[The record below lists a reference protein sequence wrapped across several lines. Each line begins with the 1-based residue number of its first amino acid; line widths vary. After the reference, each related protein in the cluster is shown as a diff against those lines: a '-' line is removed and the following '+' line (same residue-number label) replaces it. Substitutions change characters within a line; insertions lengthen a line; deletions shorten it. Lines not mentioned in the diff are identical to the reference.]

1 MLFEEPT
8 GCFCSMKQLC
18 RRRGIEFSFA
28 GLCKKK
34 YRASPLF
41 FFVYFCLAA
50 LPVQAANPDG
60 SLRIEIRTGWN
71 LVVDSNAGTPSS
83 YAPKAAYISALFC
96 NDGTN
101 TLTDVYANV
110 GDYAAQT
117 PGIYPSRTHMTL
129 VGPLPGGEFAL
140 QHEGGSL
147 GTLDATRYIGT
158 LEPGECKAVYWLIS
172 YDQLDENGVPLW
184 GPSSKPDDDLWLEYD
199 VWGTANELGSP
210 LEADDTRTFTFRN
223 EISAS
228 ANKIFPNGANKV
240 PDEYKELLGIY
251 APAWTNMP
259 VDGSPG
265 SVIITEG
272 IWYDLGNI
280 GDGFDNDGDLIPDR
294 NAWMQPVGDASLFD
308 PSCFRLTRTYAMVVV
323 NLKSG
328 GEQVY
333 VVDDQLYFENIPD
346 NNGAVGYVGYVF
358 TTLRAGCYGQLTPYQ
373 GAASGTDNEKF
384 NADYGATLGE
394 GLISGTSRVEMAK
407 SVDLASVL
415 PGTSLVYT
423 VTFTNSGTVSVGMPQ
438 EGVPLVVQDSI
449 PSGTFYVAG
458 SATNNYTLPA
468 GVLSFAVLYS
478 TNNGVAWDNVEPAAA
493 TNVTDIQ
500 WRLSDPLEG
509 GCAGSVSFS
518 VMVPVNYSSAAP
530 QVVNTAGLSIGGGA
544 PFMEDDAITFIKG
557 SNTVGDTVWVDDG
570 SGGGYFGNGI
580 KDGAEQGLANVLV
593 SLYFDADGDGIIDA
607 GDYLIATTN
616 TAAGGT
622 YLFSQLYDGY
632 YIVKVDHT
640 DPDIPLASGP
650 TTPLSYGVSLDA
662 ARTNAAPVSFLDADF
677 GFVPVLAVSKTLN
690 TTNTLR
696 EGGTVSYTLT
706 VTNRLLGNGTGAGSA
721 CESVIYAAAADP
733 AAKPW
738 VNEAAAYTPPYP
750 DGVYATNDLEAA
762 SEQMML
768 TDFRLSPQ
776 AGGPTNVKMT
786 LRMHTVGT
794 FSGGDYVQVEYVDR
808 VAGSLFTT
816 NVDAAAMNSQLV
828 NGDLLM
834 DVTTAKAW
842 TWSDFNG
849 TNSIIRLTAQ
859 KGGGPDGGSVL
870 LDAAGFVIQSDSTC
884 GDAYDVNTLTPVP
897 LTDTY
902 DARRLRFISATLDPD
917 STSTNRAAPDQSG
930 WLFWNDIGPIYP
942 GGSKSVTVEFELL
955 EGVNNGAYLMTNRT
969 YVTNAKFLSGS
980 PANSATAE
988 VGSIVYP
995 SGTIGDF
1002 VWRDINGDGV
1012 QDPGEPG
1019 IPNAQVVL
1027 FPPAAVDVGG
1037 GTGLPVTNTTDASG
1051 YYLFTGIPADGTY
1064 TVTVLTVTLPGGTG
1078 NNTFD
1083 ADGNHDSSTAV
1094 YIDYDSAT
1102 GGDTSLTNDFGYIL
1116 ATTIEGTI
1124 WHDVN
1129 RNAAGSRDP
1138 GEEWLTNVT
1147 VYLCPGSSPCGAGSA
1162 IATQQTTS
1170 AGYFLFTGNFEG
1182 DYVVSVNTNTG
1193 MMAGSNW
1200 TPSFDTDTTTG
1211 SLNYV
1216 SVNVVSGGQARAD
1229 FSYFKTGNYSIGDT
1243 LFYDWNGN
1251 GLQDASDEGIADITV
1266 WLYRDSNTNGIVDY
1280 GTDVLVLSTSTSS
1293 TGTYLFAGLPATNY
1307 LVIVHHGDPDFP
1319 PAYTTTADPQGTLD
1333 GRSVC
1338 IITTS
1343 NRLDQ
1348 DFGYQPRGTGVIG
1361 DTVWFDA
1368 NADGIQSGGN
1378 EYGISNVTVY
1388 LLADLNGDGG
1398 YVVVTTAVTDAS
1410 GCYQFSALP
1419 PGDYKV
1425 QVNAADPSLPD
1436 DAFGNPPYV
1445 TTATNF
1451 NAALTNNSYLT
1462 ADFGFAHLGAIG
1474 DTIFWDGNQNGT
1486 QDYNEDGISNVTV
1499 QLYYDLN
1506 SNGVYDSGTDVY
1518 AAGMNT
1524 DSNGVYLFTG
1534 LVASRYVV
1542 VVVET
1547 GVLET
1552 ATIMSDPNNDGLPC
1566 SDPESVGCD
1575 GEYGQYIGP
1584 GQNFMGADFGYAPPG
1599 VLGDAVW
1606 IDTDGDGVFDLTEQ
1620 GIPYVDVILYS
1631 GGVPVATNETD
1642 GDGYYLFANLPDG
1655 EYWVSVD
1662 TNDADFPAGLA
1673 AVYDPAGDYDS
1684 LATNI
1689 LISAGAVTNIGNTGC
1704 SGCSLDVDFGYR
1716 YTGTNT
1722 LSGTVGLDGAT
1733 PDGVMGSGPSGVN
1746 ADEAPYANVT
1756 VYIYLWNDD
1765 GDRIPEAGEITLVN
1779 QTATSANGD
1788 YYFEDL
1794 PAGDGDDEYLVTV
1807 SAPDNRL
1814 LLTTTNGA
1822 GASTNVVQTTDA
1834 QGDNVS
1840 TRQSVPVAPVTVN
1853 VDFAYKSAVNYDFG
1867 DLPES
1872 YSTRIESTPSGARHV
1887 VNSQTNL
1894 YLGSTIDT
1902 EINGAPSADASGDG
1916 ADEDGVI
1923 PLGVWQEGTNGGA
1936 VQVTVGAGTGWLVG
1950 FVDFNHDGDFL
1961 DSGELVA
1968 NRSVTAVGG
1977 GVYTNWFSVP
1987 TNSIYLTNSTPY
1999 YSRFRLYPSQPAYP
2013 ALAYSGEASNGEVED
2028 YFWLFGTLGDLV
2040 WEDKNAD
2047 GVQDPGEPGIPGVKV
2062 FIDVNDDGSWQD
2074 GEPFSLTGTNG
2085 IYAIGGFSTGTY
2097 SVVVDTNSFPY
2108 PLYPVY
2114 DLDGTDTVNSIE
2126 ITVTNGLVRT
2136 DLDYGYWRGASIG
2149 DYVWDDLNSDGIQDG
2164 GEPPMSN
2171 ITIRLYDSQ
2180 TNLLLSTTTD
2190 AGGNYAFTNLMPATY
2205 LVQFVAPPFVQF
2217 TSADQGGDD
2226 ALDSDADAVTG
2237 FTGPITL
2244 TSGEDN
2250 STVDA
2255 GFLFTAAGVIDLGVV
2270 KSVSDL
2276 IPNEGDSIVY
2286 TMVVSNN
2293 GPDNA
2298 TSVVFTDAVPS
2309 GITFT
2314 NTSSVNYSTNNN
2326 LWTIGALNSGSSTT
2340 LLIYAVVEAGTSGQT
2355 LTNTMR
2361 LRSADQTDTVTN
2373 NNSSAAVVV
2382 VDGTDVG
2389 IRKTVNSATINEG
2402 ETVVYTLV
2410 ATNTTKN
2417 NASGVVMTGSV
2428 PVNVT
2433 FVSSSSGDY
2442 DDGTGLWT
2450 IGGLSAYASTSMTIT
2465 ATVNLNTG
2473 GTTITNSVSLSDI
2486 DQVDI
2491 VPTNNS
2497 SSVTFYVPLAD
2508 VGVVKSVS
2516 TSVVYETDS
2525 IHYTLLVTNV
2535 GPDAATSVVVTDA
2548 LPAGVTFVS
2557 SSSADYSTNGN
2568 LWVVGSL
2575 AAGAATS
2582 VTVNVTVNAGTVGT
2596 SITNWLAVSSLDQD
2610 DRNPTN
2616 DTSSKVIT
2624 VYPYSSLGNFVWIDA
2639 NTNNVQ
2645 DVGEG
2650 GWTNLTVRLY
2660 SSASNLLA
2668 TTTTDTSG
2676 IYSFTNVRSGSYF
2689 VEFVPPTYDY
2699 VFVVPDIGGNDE
2711 LDSDANKNTGR
2722 TPVFFLA
2729 AGTNDTR
2736 WDAGLMHAQPGLKI
2750 TKTEDAA
2757 GCLLPGDTIH
2767 YTVEIVNTG
2776 QTTHSFTL
2784 VSDELQPGITYV
2796 TNSSWIVA
2804 PEDITNTVKD
2814 AFSIIAYT
2822 NQNGTASWLEDW
2834 SSDWTETGEADGPF
2848 VGSLKVADDGTNR
2861 VLHVGN
2867 RNYSIRRSVD
2877 LKTYGN
2883 TYAMLSFDFRRALDA
2898 AKELIYLEVATNG
2911 NTWVLLDTF
2920 NGSDAAYLST
2930 NYNIT
2935 SFIGTNT
2942 SLRFRTADVSQMGA
2956 DDILY
2961 LDNVMIEFQ
2970 RRAITTNAGTGPANL
2985 AEGYILHTGETLTV
2999 TYDVTIDIPGVTT
3012 QILNTATVNSQ
3023 TQPPISHTATVC
3035 VEHVDLAIEKFV
3047 SDDTPSTNQVIA
3059 WTLVIT
3065 NIGPVET
3072 DGVEVTDVLPAK
3084 TAYISY
3090 GASQGV
3096 YSNSTHTWYVGYMDV
3111 GDVQTLTITAQ
3122 VLASSADMIT
3132 NRAEITRSD
3141 VFDIEPTNDWDEV
3154 VIYPTLVSITSFRLL
3169 RGDSGLVVEWV
3180 TGAEN
3185 GTAGFHL
3192 ERMDV
3197 SGSFVRVN
3205 EELLPALFGAPQGG
3219 IYQYPDRIGAAS
3231 AYRIVEVEYNGA
3243 ERIYG
3248 PFNAEVEPA
3257 GGLMAS
3263 VFRSVAH
3270 SKPGRARALPR
3281 VKSSGTGPFS
3291 RLKIPVR
3298 ETGPCFVTA
3307 ADIAALMGRSEAEI
3321 VRMLGRAELKLDC
3334 DGEPVAYRAADSGMY
3349 FFAEARET
3357 IYSDENVYILEAGPG
3372 LRIENAA
3379 SKPAPVTP
3387 GGSFTDVRVYQQS
3400 VYAETALFDDPEEDF
3415 WLWDGLVAGHA
3426 TMGRKVFMFDAADPA
3441 SSGTA
3446 VLSVRLKGLTDTP
3459 AAADHH
3465 ARISVNGALAA
3476 EGQWNGQDDF
3486 VLTAVLDAAD
3496 LLPQSNALQIEAV
3509 KDASVTHS
3517 TFYLDNF
3524 ELSWPRCY
3532 RAVQNQLILNADRN
3546 PVVTVEGFSTSGID
3560 VWDVTQPKRPVRYRD
3575 LIPVAAGGAWSI
3587 SFRPAAPNCAYAVFA
3602 QARKVQPAGMPAAG
3616 LKDGAIRC
3624 AYLVITDPELAE
3636 TAALLVAYRRTQG
3649 LPGRVFSTEDIYNE
3663 FSGGIRTPHA
3673 INAFL
3678 KYAAENWAQ
3687 PPQYVL
3693 LAGAGS
3699 YDYRNFRGYGECLVP
3714 PRMVSTPRGLYASD
3728 NRLADLN
3735 GDKVP
3740 DISIGRLPA
3749 ETPDELKRMISRIV
3763 SYEKGGDWKNGILM
3777 AADNADAGG
3786 RFPADSDALALM
3798 IPSAY
3803 RIAKTYLGS
3812 LNITVARNQLVGE
3825 LNAGQGI
3832 LHYIGHASL
3841 TQLAAEGLFR
3851 TAEQS
3856 RLTNDTRAAFAM
3868 IMSCTAGRFD
3878 IPGYDG
3884 LTETLL
3890 KASAGG
3896 ASAAWA
3902 PAVLA
3907 HNDQNV
3913 ILSRSLLDGLF
3924 DKGDERI
3931 GDAVRRAL
3939 GVYSASRRMDYMLD
3953 TFTLLG
3959 DPATAFSGRSAEASF
3974 EEWAW
3979 WHFGVDGVQDTL
3991 QSGALADP
3999 DGDGNANLME
4009 FALNIDP
4016 KAMDGAV
4023 AVWIPSPS
4031 ELNGKHPVFS
4041 YDRRK
4046 APAGT
4051 HYRLEVAGNLPA
4063 SQWLSG
4069 PDAVQEL
4076 TVQSMNETME
4086 RVAVWVNE
4094 SLISGNAV
4102 FVRLRVIMD

>member
-1 MLFEEPT
+1 
-8 GCFCSMKQLC
+8 MKQLC

-184 GPSSKPDDDLWLEYD
+184 GPSVKPDDDLWLEYD

-240 PDEYKELLGIY
+240 PDEYKELLGY
-251 APAWTNMP
+251 YYPSWTNMP

-280 GDGFDNDGDLIPDR
+280 GDGFDNNGDLIPDK

-308 PSCFRLTRTYAMVVV
+308 PSCFRLTKTYAFVIVK
-323 NLKSG
+323 LKTG
-328 GEQVY
+328 GEEVY
-333 VVDDQLYFENIPD
+333 VVDDQLYFENIPE
-346 NNGAVGYVGYVF
+346 NNGAVGFVGYVF
-358 TTLRAGCYGQLTPYQ
+358 TTLRSGCYGQLTPYQ
-373 GAASGTDNEKF
+373 EVASGFDNEKF
-384 NADYGATLGE
+384 NADYGASLGE
-394 GLISGTSRVEMAK
+394 GLVSGTSKVEMAK
-407 SVDLASVL
+407 SVDLSSIF
-415 PGTSLVYT
+415 PGTTLVYN
-423 VTFTNSGTVSVGMPQ
+423 VTFTNAGTVAVGLPQ

-458 SATNNYTLPA
+458 SATNNYTLPP
-468 GVLSFAVLYS
+468 GVASYVVLYS
-478 TNNGVAWDNVEPAAA
+478 TNNGAAWVNTEPAAA

-509 GCAGSVSFS
+509 GGAGSVSFS
-518 VMVPVNYSSAAP
+518 VLVPVNYSNAAP
-530 QVVNTAGLSIGGGA
+530 QVVNTAGLSIGGGV

-580 KDGAEQGLANVLV
+580 KDGTEQGLANVLV

-607 GDYLIATTN
+607 GDFLIATTN
-616 TAAGGT
+616 TGAGGT

-632 YIVKVDHT
+632 YIVRVDHT
-640 DPDIPLASGP
+640 DPDIPLAYGP

-662 ARTNAAPVSFLDADF
+662 MRTNASPVSYLDADF
-677 GFVPVLAVSKTLN
+677 GFVPVLAVTKTQI

-696 EGGTVSYTLT
+696 EGGTVSYALT

-721 CESVIYAAAADP
+721 CESVIYAAGADL

-738 VNEAAAYTPPYP
+738 VNEPAAYTPPYP

-762 SEQMML
+762 SEQMHL

-776 AGGPTNVKMT
+776 AGSPTNVKIT

-794 FSGGDYVQVEYVDR
+794 FSGGDYVQVEFVDR

-828 NGDLLM
+828 NGDLLI

-842 TWSDFNG
+842 TWADFNG

-859 KGGGPDGGSVL
+859 KGGGPDGGSAL
-870 LDAAGFVIQSDSTC
+870 LDAAGFLIQSDSTC
-884 GDAYDVNTLTPVP
+884 GDALDVNTLTPVP

-902 DARRLRFISATLDPD
+902 DASRLRFISATLDPD
-917 STSTNRAAPDQSG
+917 SMSTNRSAPDQSG
-930 WLFWNDIGPIYP
+930 WLYWNDIGPIYP
-942 GGSKSVTVEFELL
+942 GGSKSVTVQFELL
-955 EGVNNGAYLMTNRT
+955 EGVNNGAYRMTNRT
-969 YVTNAKFLSGS
+969 YVTDAMFLSGS
-980 PANSATAE
+980 PANSATAQ

-1012 QDPGEPG
+1012 QDSGEPG
-1019 IPNAQVVL
+1019 IPNVSVIL
-1027 FPPAAVDVGG
+1027 FPPAGVDVGG
-1037 GTGLPVTNTTDASG
+1037 GAGLPVTNTTDSSG

-1064 TVTVLTVTLPGGTG
+1064 TVTVLTATLPGGTG

-1129 RNAAGSRDP
+1129 RSGTGARDL

-1147 VYLCPGSSPCGAGSA
+1147 VYLCPGTSPCGAGSA
-1162 IATQQTTS
+1162 IATQQTST
-1170 AGYFLFTGNFEG
+1170 AGYFLFVGNYTGQYN
-1182 DYVVSVNTNTG
+1182 VSVNTNTG
-1193 MMAGSNW
+1193 MMGGSNW

-1216 SVNVVSGGQARAD
+1216 TVNVVSGGQARAD
-1229 FSYFKTGNYSIGDT
+1229 FSYYKTGNYSIGDT
-1243 LFYDWNGN
+1243 LFYDWDGD
-1251 GLQDASDEGIADITV
+1251 GIQDVSDEGIADITV

-1280 GTDVLVLSTSTSS
+1280 GTDVLVLSTVTSS
-1293 TGTYLFAGLPATNY
+1293 SGTYLFANLPATNY
-1307 LVIVHHGDPDFP
+1307 LVIVNHADPDFP
-1319 PAYTTTADPQGTLD
+1319 DLYTTTADPQGALD
-1333 GRSVC
+1333 GRSVVT
-1338 IITTS
+1338 ITTS

-1348 DFGYQPRGTGVIG
+1348 DFGYQPRGTGIIG

-1368 NADGIQSGGN
+1368 NADEVQSGGN
-1378 EYGISNVTVY
+1378 EYGITNITVT
-1388 LLADLNGDGG
+1388 LLADLNGDGIF
-1398 YVVVTTAVTDAS
+1398 VAVTSTVTDAT
-1410 GCYQFSALP
+1410 GYYEFSDLP

-1425 QVNAADPSLPD
+1425 QVDAADAGFPD
-1436 DAFGNPPYV
+1436 DAFGNPPFV

-1451 NAALTNNSYLT
+1451 NVTVTNGGSYLT
-1462 ADFGFAHLGAIG
+1462 ADFGVAHLGAIG

-1486 QDYNEDGISNVTV
+1486 QDYNEEGITNVTV
-1499 QLYYDLN
+1499 QLYLDVN
-1506 SNGVYDSGTDVY
+1506 SNGTYDAGTDVFS
-1518 AAGMNT
+1518 GSTST
-1524 DSNGVYLFTG
+1524 DSNGLYLFTG
-1534 LVASRYVV
+1534 LAASRYVV

-1547 GVLET
+1547 GVLAT
-1552 ATIMSDPNNDGLPC
+1552 ATLMADPNNDGLPC
-1566 SDPESVGCD
+1566 SDPESIGCD

-1606 IDTDGDGVFDLTEQ
+1606 IDTDNDGVFDPTEQ
-1620 GIPYVDVILYS
+1620 GISYVDVVLFS
-1631 GGVPVATNETD
+1631 GGVPIATNETD

-1655 EYWVSVD
+1655 EYWVMVD
-1662 TNDADFPAGLA
+1662 TNDVDFPSGLGV
-1673 AVYDPAGDYDS
+1673 VYDPAGPFDS

-1689 LISAGAVTNIGNTGC
+1689 LISGGAVTNIGSTGC
-1704 SGCSLDVDFGYR
+1704 TGCSLDVDFGYR

-1722 LSGTVGLDGAT
+1722 LSGTIGLDGAT

-1746 ADEAPYANVT
+1746 ADEAPYANVP

-1765 GDRIPEAGEITLVN
+1765 GDRIPQAMEITLVN
-1779 QTATSANGD
+1779 QTVTTNNGD
-1788 YYFEDL
+1788 YSFADL
-1794 PAGDGDDEYLVTV
+1794 PAGDGDDEYLITV
-1807 SAPDNRL
+1807 AAPADNL

-1822 GASTNVVQTTDA
+1822 GTSTNVTQTTDV
-1834 QGDNVS
+1834 QGNNVS
-1840 TRQSVPVAPVTVN
+1840 TRQSVPVAPVTIN
-1853 VDFAYKSAVNYDFG
+1853 VDFAYKSAFNYDFG
-1867 DLPES
+1867 DLPDT
-1872 YSTRIESTPSGARHV
+1872 YSTRLESTPSGARHI

-1902 EINGAPSADASGDG
+1902 EVNGNPSVDATGDG

-1936 VQVTVGAGTGWLVG
+1936 VQITVGAGTGWLVG
-1950 FVDFNHDGDFL
+1950 YVDFNHDGAFL
-1961 DSGELVA
+1961 DGGEMVI
-1968 NRSVTAVGG
+1968 NQSVSAAGG
-1977 GVYTNWFSVP
+1977 GVYTNWFTIP
-1987 TNSIYLTNSTPY
+1987 TNSISITNSTPY
-1999 YSRFRLYPSQPAYP
+1999 YSRFRLFPSQPAYP
-2013 ALAYSGEASNGEVED
+2013 ALAYYGEASNGEVED

-2047 GVQDPGEPGIPGVKV
+2047 GVQDPGEPGIGGVRV

-2074 GEPFSLTGTNG
+2074 GEPFNFTDTNG
-2085 IYAIGGFSTGTY
+2085 IYGIGGFSTGTY

-2108 PLYPVY
+2108 PLFPVY

-2136 DLDYGYWRGASIG
+2136 DLDYGYWRGASVG
-2149 DYVWDDLNSDGIQDG
+2149 DYVWDDLNSDGIQDP
-2164 GEPPMSN
+2164 GEPAMSN
-2171 ITIRLYDSQ
+2171 ITVRLYDSQ
-2180 TNLLLSTTTD
+2180 TNLLLSTATD
-2190 AGGNYAFTNLMPATY
+2190 SAGIYSFTNLVPATY

-2226 ALDSDADAVTG
+2226 ELDSDANAATG
-2237 FTGPITL
+2237 FTAPVTL
-2244 TSGEDN
+2244 TSGETN
-2250 STVDA
+2250 STIDA
-2255 GFLFTAAGVIDLGVV
+2255 GFLLSAAGIIDLGVV
-2270 KSVSDL
+2270 KSVDDL
-2276 IPNEGDSIVY
+2276 IPNEGDSVVFTII
-2286 TMVVSNN
+2286 VSNA

-2298 TSVVFTDAVPS
+2298 SGVIFTDAVPS
-2309 GITFT
+2309 GIVFT
-2314 NTSSVNYSTNNN
+2314 NTSSGDYSISSN
-2326 LWTIGALNSGSSTT
+2326 LWTIGDLDAGNVTT
-2340 LLIYAVVEAGTSGQT
+2340 LLVYAYVEAGTSGST
-2355 LTNTMR
+2355 LTNTVQ
-2361 LRSADQTDTVTN
+2361 LISADQSDVNPAN
-2373 NNSSAAVVV
+2373 NQDSAVVV

-2389 IRKTVNSATINEG
+2389 VVKTANIGTVNEG
-2402 ETVVYTLV
+2402 GTVIFTLT

-2417 NASGVVMTGSV
+2417 PASGVVFADILPPELS
-2428 PVNVT
+2428 
-2433 FVSSSSGDY
+2433 FAASSSGDY
-2442 DDGTGLWT
+2442 DDGSGDWTVGALAAHATTSITISAVADMDTGGSWITNAVTLT
-2450 IGGLSAYASTSMTIT
+2450 DIDQIDIVASNNSASAAVYVPLTDVGVTKTASTSTLYE
-2465 ATVNLNTG
+2465 A
-2473 GTTITNSVSLSDI
+2473 DA
-2486 DQVDI
+2486 
-2491 VPTNNS
+2491 
-2497 SSVTFYVPLAD
+2497 FY
-2508 VGVVKSVS
+2508 
-2516 TSVVYETDS
+2516 
-2525 IHYTLLVTNV
+2525 YTLTVSNA
-2535 GPDAATSVVVTDA
+2535 GPDHATSVVVTDA

-2557 SSSADYSTNGN
+2557 SSSADYSSGGSIWT
-2568 LWVVGSL
+2568 VGSL
-2575 AAGAATS
+2575 AAGS
-2582 VTVNVTVNAGTVGT
+2582 VTSLVLNVTVDGSTAGT
-2596 SITNWLAVSSLDQD
+2596 SITNWLAVSALDQD
-2610 DRNPTN
+2610 DQNPAN
-2616 DTSSKVIT
+2616 DTDSAVVS
-2624 VYPYSSLGNFVWIDA
+2624 VYPFSSIGNFVWIDS

-2645 DVGEG
+2645 DAGEG
-2650 GWTNLTVRLY
+2650 GWTNLTVNLY
-2660 SSASNLLA
+2660 DGNSNLLDSTA
-2668 TTTTDTSG
+2668 TDSSG
-2676 IYSFTNVRSGSYF
+2676 IYSFTNLREGWYV
-2689 VEFVPPTYDY
+2689 VEFIKPTYDF
-2699 VFVVPDIGGNDE
+2699 VFVVPDQGGNDA
-2711 LDSDANKNTGR
+2711 LDSDVAKNTGR
-2722 TPVFFLA
+2722 TPVFYLV
-2729 AGTNDTR
+2729 AGTNDYK
-2736 WDAGLMHAQPGLKI
+2736 WDAGLMEAEPGLSIVKSA
-2750 TKTEDAA
+2750 DAP
-2757 GCLLPGDTIH
+2757 GCVMPGDVIS

-2776 QTTHSFTL
+2776 TVTHSFTL
-2784 VSDELQPGITYV
+2784 VTDELQPGITYV
-2796 TNSSWIVA
+2796 TNSSFITA
-2804 PEDITNTVKD
+2804 PEDLTNTVAD
-2814 AFSIIAYT
+2814 SFSNIAYN
-2822 NQNGTASWLEDW
+2822 NQDGTASWLEDW
-2834 SSDWTETGEADGPF
+2834 SSDWVDSGGDGPY
-2848 VGSLKVADDGTNR
+2848 VGAVKIADDGTNS
-2861 VLHVGN
+2861 VLFVSD
-2867 RNYSIRRSVD
+2867 RNYTVQRSVD
-2877 LKTYGN
+2877 LKTLGN
-2883 TYAMLSFDFRRALDA
+2883 NLASLSFDYRRALDQGQ
-2898 AKELIYLEVATNG
+2898 ELIYLEVSTNG
-2911 NTWVLLDTF
+2911 SVWALMDTF
-2920 NGSDAAYLST
+2920 NGVDAAYLRT
-2930 NYNIT
+2930 NYNIS

-2942 SLRFRTADVSQMGA
+2942 SIRFRTADVSQMGS
-2956 DDILY
+2956 DDILHV
-2961 LDNVMIEFQ
+2961 DNLVIEFQ
-2970 RRAITTNAGTGPANL
+2970 RRAITTNAGSGPPTL
-2985 AEGYILHTGETLTV
+2985 VSGYVLYTGETLSV
-2999 TYDVTIDIPGVTT
+2999 TYDVTVATPSMIT
-3012 QILNTATVNSQ
+3012 QVVNQATVNSL
-3023 TQPPISHTATVC
+3023 TQPPISSTFTVC
-3035 VEHVDLAIEKFV
+3035 VEHVDLALEKFV

-3096 YSNSTHTWYVGYMDV
+3096 YSNSAHIWYVGYMDV

-3122 VLASSADMIT
+3122 VQAVSADMIT
-3132 NRAEITRSD
+3132 NRADITRSD

-3169 RGDSGLVVEWV
+3169 RGDDGIVVEWV
-3180 TGAEN
+3180 TGSEDS
-3185 GTAGFHL
+3185 TAGFYL
-3192 ERMDV
+3192 ERMDE
-3197 SGSFVRVN
+3197 SGLFVRVN
-3205 EELLPALFGAPQGG
+3205 REMLPALFGSPQGG
-3219 IYQYPDRIGAAS
+3219 TYQYPDRAGAAS
-3231 AYRIVEVEYNGA
+3231 AYQIIEVEYNGNK
-3243 ERIYG
+3243 RMYG
-3248 PFNAEVEPA
+3248 PFSSDVEPA
-3257 GGLMAS
+3257 GIRRTS
-3263 VFRSVAH
+3263 EFRATAH
-3270 SKPGRARALPR
+3270 SKPVRMKTAPE
-3281 VKSSGTGPFS
+3281 VKTAGTGPFS

-3298 ETGPCFVTA
+3298 AAGVCFVSA

-3321 VRMLGRAELKLDC
+3321 AVMLKRVQLKLSC

-3357 IYSDENVYILEAGPG
+3357 IYSDENVYILEPGTG
-3372 LRIENAA
+3372 LRIA
-3379 SKPAPVTP
+3379 SVVTKPVPVVP
-3387 GGSFTDVRVYQQS
+3387 GLTFNDVRVYEQS
-3400 VYAETALFDDPEEDF
+3400 VYAETALFHDPEEDF

-3426 TMGRKVFMFDAADPA
+3426 TMGRKTFLFDVADPA
-3441 SSGTA
+3441 SSGAA

-3459 AAADHH
+3459 ATADHH
-3465 ARISVNGALAA
+3465 ARISVNGTLVA

-3486 VLTAVLDAAD
+3486 VLNAVLDAAE
-3496 LLPQSNALQIEAV
+3496 LLPQANALQIEAV
-3509 KDASVTHS
+3509 KDAGVTHS
-3517 TFYLDNF
+3517 TFYLDGF
-3524 ELSWPRCY
+3524 DLEYSRRY
-3532 RAVQNQLILNADRN
+3532 RAVNNQLVLRADAN
-3546 PVVTVEGFSTSGID
+3546 LVVTVEGFTTNRIE
-3560 VWDVTQPKRPVRYRD
+3560 VWDVTNPLRPFRFSG
-3575 LIPVAAGGAWSI
+3575 LTPAASGGEWSI
-3587 SFRPAAPNCAYAVFA
+3587 PFRPASPDRVYAVHSP
-3602 QARKVQPAGMPAAG
+3602 ARIVSPVGMPSSGLRDAAVRG
-3616 LKDGAIRC
+3616 
-3624 AYLVITDPELAE
+3624 AYLVITTPEMAE
-3636 TAALLVAYRRTQG
+3636 TAGLLVLYRQTQG
-3649 LPGRVFSTEDIYNE
+3649 LPGRVVTTDDIYNE
-3663 FSGGIRTPHA
+3663 FSEGIQTPHA
-3673 INAFL
+3673 MNDFL
-3678 KYAAENWAQ
+3678 KYAADNWAE
-3687 PPQYVL
+3687 PPRFVL

-3699 YDYRNFRGYGECLVP
+3699 YDYRNFKGYGECRVP
-3714 PRMVSTPRGLYASD
+3714 PLMVSTPRGLYASD
-3728 NRLADLN
+3728 NRLADLD

-3740 DISIGRLPA
+3740 DIPIGRLPA
-3749 ETPDELKRMISRIV
+3749 ETPEELKRMISRIV

-3786 RFPADSDALALM
+3786 KFPADSDALAL
-3798 IPSAY
+3798 IVPSAF
-3803 RIAKTYLGS
+3803 RTEKIYLGV
-3812 LNITVARNQLVGE
+3812 LDIAGARNQLVSE
-3825 LNAGQGI
+3825 LNAGQGV

-3841 TQLAAEGLFR
+3841 TQLAAEGLLR
-3851 TAEQS
+3851 ATEQAK
-3856 RLTNDTRAAFAM
+3856 LTNDTRAAFAM
-3868 IMSCTAGRFD
+3868 IMSCTAGRYD
-3878 IPGYDG
+3878 IPGYDC

-3913 ILSRSLLDGLF
+3913 ILSRAMLDGLF

-3931 GDAVRRAL
+3931 GDAVVRAL
-3939 GVYSASRRMDYMLD
+3939 GAYRSSLRMDYILD

-3959 DPATAFSGRSAEASF
+3959 DPAMAFAGRSAKASF
-3974 EEWAW
+3974 AEWTW
-3979 WHFGVDGVQDTL
+3979 WHFGVDDVHNAL
-3991 QSGALADP
+3991 LSGALADP
-3999 DGDGNANLME
+3999 DGDGNANLIE

-4016 KAMDGAV
+4016 KMMDDAV
-4023 AVWIPSPS
+4023 AVWIPGATGL
-4031 ELNGKHPVFS
+4031 EGRHPIFS

-4046 APAGT
+4046 APAGVR
-4051 HYRLEVAGNLPA
+4051 YRLEVAADLA
-4063 SQWLSG
+4063 AFQWMSG
-4069 PDAVQEL
+4069 PETIQEL
-4076 TVQSMNETME
+4076 AVESIGDTME
-4086 RVAVWVNE
+4086 RVTVWVNE
-4094 SLISGNAV
+4094 SAISGNVA
-4102 FVRLRVIMD
+4102 FVRLKVLMD